1 MNSAVLLLI
10 AIGAGAIQAP
20 QIQNGRVETR
30 QATAIDT
37 ELARVAAGSVEP
49 VWAGWRVP
57 IADGQR
63 GSCSTYSNDS
73 YYVRG
78 EFLENGPFN
87 GGNSPQLMAPPAGPV
102 QLEATSALVIL
113 VRMADGRVE
122 RLRSIGAD
130 CPLDAG
136 GRTVYWL
143 QGPTPVESV
152 KYLESLLRP
161 NTGITPAQ
169 EQRLSAAAV
178 SAIALH
184 RDPSADAVLDRLA
197 MADTD
202 SDLRRAARSSLG
214 SVRGAHG
221 FAVLR
226 QLVDR
231 ERVPD
236 IRRQLVGALG
246 LTRQTGTVDA
256 LLQIAR
262 RDSDAKV
269 RGEAAYWLPQRG
281 GPRAIPDVAAIIN
294 GDNSD
299 VVKQRAI
306 QGLAR
311 LTADEATSLLI
322 QLARTTS
329 SAAVR
334 KEAVTALGRSRDPKA
349 LAYMEELIKG
359 SLQN

>member
-10 AIGAGAIQAP
+10 AVSAGALQTP
-20 QIQNGRVETR
+20 QIQNGRIETR
-30 QATAIDT
+30 QATAIEN

-57 IADGQR
+57 VADGQR
-63 GSCSTYSNDS
+63 GGCSTYSNES

-78 EFLENGPFN
+78 EFLETGPFS
-87 GGNSPQLMAPPAGPV
+87 GGNSPQLTAPPAGPPQPV
-102 QLEATSALVIL
+102 QLEAASDLVIL
-113 VRMADGRVE
+113 VRVAGGRVE
-122 RLRSIGAD
+122 RLRSISAD

-143 QGPTPVESV
+143 QGPTPVESI

-161 NTGITPAQ
+161 NTGVTPAQ
-169 EQRLSAAAV
+169 EQRLSASAV
-178 SAIALH
+178 SAIAMH
-184 RDPSADAVLDRLA
+184 RDPSADVVLDRLA
-197 MADTD
+197 TSDTD

-214 SVRGAHG
+214 SIRGAHG
-221 FAVLR
+221 FTVLR
-226 QLVDR
+226 QLVER

-236 IRRQLVGALG
+236 VRRQLVGALG

-262 RDSDAKV
+262 RDVDAKV

-281 GPRAIPDVAAIIN
+281 GPRTIQDVAAIIN
-294 GDNSD
+294 SDPSD

-311 LTADEATSLLI
+311 LTADETTSLLI
-322 QLARTTS
+322 QLARTSS
-329 SAAVR
+329 SAVVK
-334 KEAVTALGRSRDPKA
+334 KEAVTALGRSKDPKA

-359 SLQN
+359 S